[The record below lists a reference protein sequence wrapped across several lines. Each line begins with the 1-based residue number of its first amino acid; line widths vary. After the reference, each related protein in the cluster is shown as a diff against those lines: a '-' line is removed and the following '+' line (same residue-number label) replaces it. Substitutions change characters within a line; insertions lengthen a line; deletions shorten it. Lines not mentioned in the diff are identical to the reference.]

1 MKWALFTGS
10 RSPVNVEV
18 ENDVR
23 AAVQEVIAKGDGVL
37 TGGAA
42 GVDYFA
48 MSEVAALNALDK
60 LRIILPT
67 KLEIFVEH
75 YKQAEKD
82 GKIEKK
88 VCDDLLQL
96 LQSIYEKSPISFLEM
111 PFEQITLQEY
121 FARDEEE
128 VKYSDYVYAFQVNDS
143 VGTGHTVKKAQEAG
157 LPIITYKTYS
167 IKWE

>member
-1 MKWALFTGS
+1 MKWTLFTGS
-10 RSPVNVEV
+10 RAPVNLEV
-18 ENDVR
+18 ESDVR
-23 AAVQEVIAKGDGVL
+23 AAVREVIAKDGGVL

-48 MSEVAALNALDK
+48 MSEVAALNSLDK
-60 LRIILPT
+60 LRILLPT
-67 KLEIFVEH
+67 KLEIFIEH
-75 YKQAEKD
+75 YKEAERN
-82 GKIEKK
+82 GKIDKK

-96 LQSIYEKSPISFLEM
+96 LQQIYNKSPISFLEM
-111 PFEQITLQEY
+111 SFKQITLQEY

-157 LPIITYKTYS
+157 LPILVHKKYI
-167 IKWE
+167 I

>member
-23 AAVQEVIAKGDGVL
+23 AAVREVIAKGDGVL

-48 MSEVAALNALDK
+48 MYEVASLNALNK
-60 LRIILPT
+60 LRILLPT
-67 KLEIFVEH
+67 KLEIFIEH
-75 YKQAEKD
+75 YRQAEKD

-88 VCDDLLQL
+88 ACDDLLHL
-96 LQSIYEKSPISFLEM
+96 LQSIYEQSPISFLEM
-111 PFEQITLQEY
+111 PFKQITLQEY

-128 VKYSDYVYAFQVNDS
+128 VKYSDYVYAFQVNES
-143 VGTGHTVKKAQEAG
+143 AGTGHTVKKAQEAG
-157 LPIITYKTYS
+157 LPILVHSKYTI
-167 IKWE
+167 

>member
-1 MKWALFTGS
+1 MKRALFTGS
-10 RSPVNVEV
+10 RAPVNFEV

-23 AAVQEVIAKGDGVL
+23 TAVREIITNGDGVL

-48 MSEVAALNALDK
+48 MSEVAILNSLDK

-96 LQSIYEKSPISFLEM
+96 LQNIYEQSPISFLEM
-111 PFEQITLQEY
+111 PFKQITLQEY
-121 FARDEEE
+121 FTRDEEE
-128 VKYSDYVYAFQVNDS
+128 VKYSDYIYAFQVNDS
-143 VGTGHTVKKAQEAG
+143 VGTGHTVNKAKEYG
-157 LPIITYKTYS
+157 LPIIVHKKYT
-167 IKWE
+167 I